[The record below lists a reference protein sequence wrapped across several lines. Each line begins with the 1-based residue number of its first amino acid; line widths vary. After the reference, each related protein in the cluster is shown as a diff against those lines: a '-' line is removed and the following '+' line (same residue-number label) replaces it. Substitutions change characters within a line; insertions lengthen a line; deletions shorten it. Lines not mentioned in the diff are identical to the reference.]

1 MHNFLMCDAFILQFA
16 EPFINGRS
24 NFTQGTIEF
33 MPTEIVARMGMAVWL
48 LSSTIAFGSENAGK
62 YPNILLIT
70 IDTLR
75 ADHLSS
81 YGYPLRTSPA
91 IDRLAEEGTR
101 FSSAY
106 SPIPLTGPAHIS
118 LLTGR
123 FPQEHGA
130 RVNGYAVGKDSKWL
144 FLPQVLKKFGYAN
157 AAFISAW
164 PLNSRLTHLDRWFDV
179 YDENLTRSYQVF
191 NSSRYAEDVTPVVTR
206 WLDGRPSKKPFF
218 LWVHYFDPH
227 SPYHLRDGFK
237 DFEQSG
243 HPNNR
248 PGLLNKAMA
257 KRIQSYDSEIGYV
270 DGYVK
275 KLLKKVDDLKL
286 RDSTLVVLTSDH
298 GESLGENGY
307 VGHGRA
313 LSQGIVKIPLI
324 LRYPG
329 VIPDRQV
336 IDDNV
341 SLLDVMP
348 TLLDFTIGVLNTE
361 NLPTAFAGRSLV
373 SAITKKESI
382 PNRPIRYLSFAGKKG
397 WMPHWLAQFWIT
409 ADRIPFRVGQTVG
422 NKKSIWN
429 PREKVLSSFDLSVD
443 PFEQEPLVLSQKDRM
458 YSSRTKPLSR
468 WFEATNLSG
477 GESRM
482 NKRDMEI
489 LRSLGYV
496 Q

>member
-1 MHNFLMCDAFILQFA
+1 MSTGIAVRI
-16 EPFINGRS
+16 
-24 NFTQGTIEF
+24 
-33 MPTEIVARMGMAVWL
+33 GMAVWL
-48 LSSTIAFGSENAGK
+48 LSLTTTLRAEGAGK

-70 IDTLR
+70 VDTLR

-81 YGYPLRTSPA
+81 YGYPLRTSPT

-106 SPIPLTGPAHIS
+106 SPIPLTGPSHIS
-118 LLTGR
+118 LFTSR

-144 FLPQVLKKFGYAN
+144 FLPQILKKFGYTN

-164 PLNSRLTHLDRWFDV
+164 PLNSRLTHLGKWFDT

-206 WLDGRPSKKPFF
+206 WLDGRPSESPFF

-227 SPYHLRDGFK
+227 DPYHLRDEFK
-237 DFEQSG
+237 DFEKSG

-248 PGLLNKAMA
+248 PDPLNKAMA
-257 KRIQSYDSEIGYV
+257 KRIRSYDSEIGYV
-270 DGYVK
+270 DAYIN
-275 KLLKKVDDLKL
+275 KLLKKIDDLEL

-329 VIPDRQV
+329 VIPTHKV

-348 TLLDFTIGVLNTE
+348 TLLDFTIGVLNTKD
-361 NLPTAFAGRSLV
+361 LPTTFAGRSLA
-373 SAITKKESI
+373 SAITKDEPI
-382 PNRPIRYLSFAGKKG
+382 PSRPIRYLSFAGKKG
-397 WMPHWLAQFWIT
+397 WMPQKILPTAFSGWLAQFWIT
-409 ADRIPFRVGQTVG
+409 AERTPFRMGQTAG
-422 NKKSIWN
+422 SKKSIWD
-429 PREKVLSSFDLSVD
+429 PQEKVLLSFDLSVD
-443 PFEQEPLVLSQKDRM
+443 PFEQEPLAFSQKDRT

-468 WFEATNLSG
+468 WFKATNLSS

-482 NKRDMEI
+482 SKRDVEV
-489 LRSLGYV
+489 LKSLGYI